1 MILTFDPTKPLRTRC
16 GQEARIYAT
25 EAGGIY
31 PIHGAVFSLRDGK
44 WRQNAWTPSGCSQV
58 GEESPLDLI
67 NIPEQPTFRPWKLT
81 EVPYGGIARLKN
93 GTRMLITPN
102 NDWTTD
108 ATLINWVWCW
118 PHEQFT
124 NVWRPCGVEVKP

>member
-1 MILTFDPTKPLRTRC
+1 MTFDPTKPVQTRDGC
-16 GQEARIYAT
+16 KARIICT
-25 EAGGIY
+25 DRAGTD
-31 PIHGAVFSLRDGK
+31 FSIVALILGSSGRDFIETFTCQGCYSS
-44 WRQNAWTPSGCSQV
+44 SGLS
-58 GEESPLDLI
+58 GNDLI

-124 NVWRPCGVEVKP
+124 NVWRPCGVEVKS